1 MEIRVIFLIFIV
13 ILVLH
18 SFWLYFPPLF
28 LLFYTINTSLF
39 LNIKKTDSSLV
50 ELLDFIFQLIN
61 DG

>member
-18 SFWLYFPPLF
+18 SFWLYFPLF